1 MRIRTGAWHL
11 RSLIA
16 LGGAALLVA
25 CVDKGPGAQGKTID
39 PAYIEAH
46 LLSAPPTDLTNAV
59 NADLGGKIVYLGN
72 VAPPG
77 PVAPGQKITIK
88 HYWKVVVPPGKDWRV
103 FSHLRG
109 DGNDFQNV
117 DQTDMR
123 TGHGPA
129 TWQAGEIIEDVQD
142 FALKSEW
149 KSKTA
154 TLIVGLYPRGKHKVE
169 DRMAVVSGPSL
180 DGAVVAVKLDVDV
193 SKAPPPAGAVV
204 VRKASAPVTID
215 GRADEAAW
223 AGAATSADFATADG
237 SPEPPG
243 KTTAKLTWDDQALY
257 VFAQVGDP
265 DVWSEYKNTDDPLW
279 KADVVELFIDAD
291 GNRRGYVELQVN
303 PNNTHFDSW
312 FAGSR
317 TQPGDPTWSSGMTSA
332 VVVRGTA
339 DNRDDRDAG
348 WDVEIAIPWA
358 AVKGKDDGMAV
369 AIPPRPG
376 DSWKLNVVRVD
387 KVRDAQN
394 PSASSWSKISYQD
407 FHGLDRLLTVVFADA
422 AGGTSAPPPGA
433 EPAGEAASSTTPP
446 AEAAGKP
453 GATPA
458 TKPGAKPAPTTEV
471 TPGSPA
477 AARSQQPPATKAP
490 AGKKPPTEEAP
501 LRREGTT
508 SPGPAAPLPE
518 K

>member
-11 RSLIA
+11 RALIA
-16 LGGAALLVA
+16 IGGAALASA

-59 NADLGGKIVYLGN
+59 NADLGGKVVYLGN
-72 VAPPG
+72 VAPTG
-77 PVAPGQKITIK
+77 PVAPGQKVTVK
-88 HYWKVVVPPGKDWRV
+88 HYWKVVEPPGKDWRV

-109 DGNDFQNV
+109 DGSDFQNV

-129 TWQAGEIIEDVQD
+129 TWQAGEIIEDIQD
-142 FALKSEW
+142 FSIKAEW
-149 KSKTA
+149 KSRTA

-193 SKAPPPAGAVV
+193 SKAPPPPGATVV
-204 VRKASAPVTID
+204 KKASAAVTID

-223 AGAATSADFATADG
+223 AGAAASTDFATAEG

-257 VFAQVGDP
+257 VFAQITDP
-265 DVWSEYKNTDDPLW
+265 DVWSEYKNQDDPLW

-312 FAGSR
+312 FAGGR
-317 TQPGDPTWSSGMTSA
+317 TQPGDPSWSSGMTSA
-332 VVVRGTA
+332 VVVRGSA
-339 DNRDDRDAG
+339 DNRDDRDQG

-358 AVKGKDDGMAV
+358 AVKCKDEGMAV
-369 AIPPRPG
+369 AVPPKPG

-387 KVRDAQN
+387 KARDAQN
-394 PSASSWSKISYQD
+394 PSASSWSKITYQD

-422 AGGTSAPPPGA
+422 AGGTTPPKAGETAA
-433 EPAGEAASSTTPP
+433 EPEPAAPTGKAASSTTPEP
-446 AEAAGKP
+446 VTGK
-453 GATPA
+453 GA
-458 TKPGAKPAPTTEV
+458 
-471 TPGSPA
+471 SPA
-477 AARSQQPPATKAP
+477 AARTQQPPKAP

-501 LRREGTT
+501 ARAE
-508 SPGPAAPLPE
+508 PGPGPMAPQPKE
-518 K
+518 